1 MTEFNIPALQIEHI
15 SKSFN
20 AGKNPKKALSDVR
33 FSIEQ
38 GDFFGLLGPNGAGK
52 STLIGVLAKTVT
64 PDSGNVSVLGYDIRR
79 DWQQFKMAIGIVLAF
94 YGYSAMKNPNVWGD
108 QGRDEIKPE
117 NWNGY
122 VVHNGQFMM
131 YAGFFLAA
139 LAALDVI
146 FDFAGWLYILILLGG
161 LAMIFYPLAHWMHE
175 KEGKWWPWP
184 KHKKK
189 K

>member
-1 MTEFNIPALQIEHI
+1 MFEFL
-15 SKSFN
+15 F
-20 AGKNPKKALSDVR
+20 V
-33 FSIEQ
+33 
-38 GDFFGLLGPNGAGK
+38 
-52 STLIGVLAKTVT
+52 
-64 PDSGNVSVLGYDIRR
+64 
-79 DWQQFKMAIGIVLAF
+79 IGIVLAF

-146 FDFAGWLYILILLGG
+146 FDFAGGAEYFFPHRWSQSVQKPPVPR
-161 LAMIFYPLAHWMHE
+161 YPW
-175 KEGKWWPWP
+175 
-184 KHKKK
+184 
-189 K
+189 

>member
-1 MTEFNIPALQIEHI
+1 M
-15 SKSFN
+15 
-20 AGKNPKKALSDVR
+20 
-33 FSIEQ
+33 
-38 GDFFGLLGPNGAGK
+38 
-52 STLIGVLAKTVT
+52 
-64 PDSGNVSVLGYDIRR
+64 
-79 DWQQFKMAIGIVLAF
+79 LAF
-94 YGYSAMKNPNVWGD
+94 YGYSAMKNPHVWGD

-175 KEGKWWPWP
+175 KRVSGGPGRSIKRKSETLKNLPLGEGGPRAGRGQGVSDYSKTGHCHKLCPHQSVVGATDGFPVGKPTQTKCLCRLQTCTGIFTVVRFIPPYPPASPPLLPW
-184 KHKKK
+184 
-189 K
+189 

>member
-1 MTEFNIPALQIEHI
+1 MFEFL
-15 SKSFN
+15 F
-20 AGKNPKKALSDVR
+20 V
-33 FSIEQ
+33 
-38 GDFFGLLGPNGAGK
+38 
-52 STLIGVLAKTVT
+52 
-64 PDSGNVSVLGYDIRR
+64 
-79 DWQQFKMAIGIVLAF
+79 IGIVLAF

-108 QGRDEIKPE
+108 QGRDEIEPE

-161 LAMIFYPLAHWMHE
+161 LAI
-175 KEGKWWPWP
+175 
-184 KHKKK
+184 KKK
-189 K
+189 GHDLLSARPLDARKRG

>member
-1 MTEFNIPALQIEHI
+1 MFEFL
-15 SKSFN
+15 F
-20 AGKNPKKALSDVR
+20 V
-33 FSIEQ
+33 
-38 GDFFGLLGPNGAGK
+38 
-52 STLIGVLAKTVT
+52 IGV
-64 PDSGNVSVLGYDIRR
+64 
-79 DWQQFKMAIGIVLAF
+79 VLAF

-161 LAMIFYPLAHWMHE
+161 LAMIFYPLAHWMHQ
-175 KEGKWWPWP
+175 KERQNGWPWP
-184 KHKKK
+184 KREKRKSETLKSLPPRGEEGAPQGRIEGKGVLWLLKNGSLPQVLPSSVSGRSH
-189 K
+189 

>member
-1 MTEFNIPALQIEHI
+1 
-15 SKSFN
+15 
-20 AGKNPKKALSDVR
+20 
-33 FSIEQ
+33 
-38 GDFFGLLGPNGAGK
+38 
-52 STLIGVLAKTVT
+52 
-64 PDSGNVSVLGYDIRR
+64 
-79 DWQQFKMAIGIVLAF
+79 
-94 YGYSAMKNPNVWGD
+94 MKNPNVWGD

-146 FDFAGWLYILILLGG
+146 FDFAGWLYIPDPAGRSGHDLLS
-161 LAMIFYPLAHWMHE
+161 ARPLDAR

>member
-1 MTEFNIPALQIEHI
+1 MFEFL
-15 SKSFN
+15 F
-20 AGKNPKKALSDVR
+20 V
-33 FSIEQ
+33 
-38 GDFFGLLGPNGAGK
+38 
-52 STLIGVLAKTVT
+52 
-64 PDSGNVSVLGYDIRR
+64 
-79 DWQQFKMAIGIVLAF
+79 IGIVLAF

-184 KHKKK
+184 SVTASPVGEANANKNACAGFKPAQAFLLS
-189 K
+189 

>member
-1 MTEFNIPALQIEHI
+1 MFEFL
-15 SKSFN
+15 F
-20 AGKNPKKALSDVR
+20 V
-33 FSIEQ
+33 
-38 GDFFGLLGPNGAGK
+38 
-52 STLIGVLAKTVT
+52 
-64 PDSGNVSVLGYDIRR
+64 
-79 DWQQFKMAIGIVLAF
+79 IGIVLAF

-146 FDFAGWLYILILLGG
+146 FDFAGVLADSLFIVKVERGGNIGGDLLR
-161 LAMIFYPLAHWMHE
+161 L
-175 KEGKWWPWP
+175 GKGDKRLFLRHDCLSFPFIYFV
-184 KHKKK
+184 
-189 K
+189 

>member
-1 MTEFNIPALQIEHI
+1 MFEFL
-15 SKSFN
+15 F
-20 AGKNPKKALSDVR
+20 V
-33 FSIEQ
+33 
-38 GDFFGLLGPNGAGK
+38 
-52 STLIGVLAKTVT
+52 
-64 PDSGNVSVLGYDIRR
+64 
-79 DWQQFKMAIGIVLAF
+79 IGIVLAF
-94 YGYSAMKNPNVWGD
+94 YGYSAMKNTNVWGD

-131 YAGFFLAA
+131 YGGFFLAA
-139 LAALDVI
+139 LAALDVN

-189 K
+189 KRNSQKPSPSRVGGPAGPDEGKAYLTTRKRVIATSFALISQWSGPLTASPVGEANANKNACAGFKPAQAFLLS

>member
-1 MTEFNIPALQIEHI
+1 MFEFL
-15 SKSFN
+15 F
-20 AGKNPKKALSDVR
+20 V
-33 FSIEQ
+33 
-38 GDFFGLLGPNGAGK
+38 
-52 STLIGVLAKTVT
+52 
-64 PDSGNVSVLGYDIRR
+64 
-79 DWQQFKMAIGIVLAF
+79 IGIVLAF
-94 YGYSAMKNPNVWGD
+94 YGYSVMKNPHVWGD
-108 QGRDEIKPE
+108 QGRDEIRPE

-131 YAGFFLAA
+131 YSGFFLAA

-146 FDFAGWLYILILLGG
+146 FTFTSWLYCLILLGG
-161 LAMIFYPLAHWMHE
+161 LALLFYPLAHWMHE

>member
-1 MTEFNIPALQIEHI
+1 MFEFL
-15 SKSFN
+15 F
-20 AGKNPKKALSDVR
+20 V
-33 FSIEQ
+33 
-38 GDFFGLLGPNGAGK
+38 
-52 STLIGVLAKTVT
+52 
-64 PDSGNVSVLGYDIRR
+64 
-79 DWQQFKMAIGIVLAF
+79 IGIVLAF
-94 YGYSAMKNPNVWGD
+94 YGYSAMKNPNVWGN

-122 VVHNGQFMM
+122 VVHNGQFMI

>member
-1 MTEFNIPALQIEHI
+1 MFEFL
-15 SKSFN
+15 F
-20 AGKNPKKALSDVR
+20 V
-33 FSIEQ
+33 
-38 GDFFGLLGPNGAGK
+38 
-52 STLIGVLAKTVT
+52 
-64 PDSGNVSVLGYDIRR
+64 
-79 DWQQFKMAIGIVLAF
+79 IGIVLAF

-146 FDFAGWLYILILLGG
+146 FDFAGWLYILILLGEFTKAEVAEM
-161 LAMIFYPLAHWMHE
+161 LADTAE
-175 KEGKWWPWP
+175 
-184 KHKKK
+184 
-189 K
+189 